1 MSAHRQAGATTRAA
15 VLRTWGF
22 ELPESLFRFEEFL
35 TALTPESARALADM
49 DVSPTGIMDVLANP
63 ARAPRPGIDIRA
75 HGRYYRDPPEFL
87 TFLHGGSD
95 GLHHGLWFDDGRTCG
110 GVASYYTND
119 GGGIVLDPTGTP
131 LTAVRDILE
140 RVWRDLHDDDTTDPE
155 VARRIDALTQLR
167 LYLCEFETSERPEQ
181 GLAYS
186 RTYDPSF
193 FHSPVDPTR
202 LTTLDSAGALVAG
215 DTILDRP
222 PHNGADESKFA
233 QYMYTSLDDPAI
245 LAEWTAEARTRCAAG
260 DPAEA
265 LALGRDL
272 HWASAGD
279 TAREAQAHA
288 LLTLAYTALNRP
300 HLAAVAT
307 AHHRHRDLP
316 RVDVLAD

>member
-1 MSAHRQAGATTRAA
+1 MSTHQEPDSARTA

-22 ELPESLFRFEEFL
+22 ELPDSLFRFKEFL
-35 TALTPESARALADM
+35 DTLSPECARALADM
-49 DVSPTGIMDVLANP
+49 GVSPAGIMDVLADP
-63 ARAPRPGIDIRA
+63 ARAPRPGLDIRV

-95 GLHHGLWFDDGRTCG
+95 GLHYGLWFDDGLTCG
-110 GVASYYTND
+110 GVASYYNND
-119 GGGIVLDPTGTP
+119 GGGIELTPTGTP

-140 RVWRDLHDDDTTDPE
+140 RVWRDLHDDDPTDPE
-155 VARRIDALTQLR
+155 VTRRVDALTQLR
-167 LYLCEFETSERPEQ
+167 SHIGEFETADRPEH

-222 PHNGADESKFA
+222 PHNGADEEKFA
-233 QYMYTSLDDPAI
+233 RYVYGELDNPATV
-245 LAEWTAEARTRCAAG
+245 AERTAEARTRCAAG

-265 LALGRDL
+265 LTLGRDL

-279 TAREAQAHA
+279 TALEAHA
-288 LLTLAYTALNRP
+288 HTLLTLAYTALDRP
-300 HLAAVAT
+300 HLAAMTT

-316 RVDVLAD
+316 HVDVLAD